1 MKKLLASLV
10 LVKKITSTVPRDNF
24 RDRDLEKVAQLIL
37 ELGGLINPIILRR
50 NGMDAYEIVDGDFE
64 YYAAAKAREINPQ
77 KGETIGAFILEPEN
91 EEFLLEQVQAL
102 RKCTINEDLVDI
114 ELRQKDSVVKSFAPS
129 TFRPFDSAQGSDK
142 LHRNPVSLVEVPK
155 SDDNETPES
164 SSSLEQRLTNI
175 EAQLASQINELKAEY
190 VREKQ
195 VLAQSIQEVETRILQ
210 QVSLLV
216 EAGLANR
223 INELKSESPTEKQVL
238 VERIPEVEE
247 VTSES
252 MSALEALNSLDQSAL
267 FANFKDAGLKLPVI
281 KTIIKERGVRQFT
294 SFANV
299 VERVDKLGDKTMIKI
314 IDKWQKYS

>member
-1 MKKLLASLV
+1 MKKLLVSLV
-10 LVKKITSTVPRDNF
+10 LVKKITSTVPRSNF
-24 RDRDLEKVAQLIL
+24 AERDLEKLAQQIL

-50 NGMDAYEIVDGDFE
+50 NGMDSYEIVDGDFE
-64 YYAAAKAREINPQ
+64 YYAAAKAREINPM

-91 EEFLLEQVQAL
+91 EGVLLEQVQAL
-102 RKCTINEDLVDI
+102 RKSAKTENLV
-114 ELRQKDSVVKSFAPS
+114 ELPETGFFHENTSSQPADSITNA
-129 TFRPFDSAQGSDK
+129 
-142 LHRNPVSLVEVPK
+142 VSLAEVPNLGE
-155 SDDNETPES
+155 NETPQE

-175 EAQLASQINELKAEY
+175 EAQFASQINELKAEY
-190 VREKQ
+190 ARDKQ
-195 VLAQSIQEVETRILQ
+195 VLAQTIQELENRILQ
-210 QVSLLV
+210 QVPQLV

-223 INELKSESPTEKQVL
+223 INELKSESPPEKQVV
-238 VERIPEVEE
+238 VERIPEVEK

-252 MSALEALNSLDQSAL
+252 MSALEALNNLDQSAL

-281 KTIIKERGVRQFT
+281 KTIIEQRGVRQFT

>member
-1 MKKLLASLV
+1 MKKLSPSLV
-10 LVKKITSTVPRDNF
+10 AVKKITSTVPRANF
-24 RDRDLEKVAQLIL
+24 ADRDLEKVAQLIL

-64 YYAAAKAREINPQ
+64 YYAAAKAREINPM

-102 RKCTINEDLVDI
+102 RKCTITEDLVEI
-114 ELRQKDSVVKSFAPS
+114 PETGFFYENTSPQPSDSIK
-129 TFRPFDSAQGSDK
+129 
-142 LHRNPVSLVEVPK
+142 NPVSLVEVPK
-155 SDDNETPES
+155 SYDNETPQS

-175 EAQLASQINELKAEY
+175 EAQFASQINELKAEY
-190 VREKQ
+190 TREKQ
-195 VLAQSIQEVETRILQ
+195 VLAQSLQEVENRILQ
-210 QVSLLV
+210 QVSQLV

-223 INELKSESPTEKQVL
+223 INDLKPEPPTEKQVL
-238 VERIPEVEE
+238 VERIPEVENI
-247 VTSES
+247 TSEL

-267 FANFKDAGLKLPVI
+267 SANFKDAGLKLSVI
-281 KTIIKERGVRQFT
+281 KTIIERRGVREFT

-314 IDKWQKYS
+314 IDKWHKYS